1 MSLGAS
7 AGEVARQIVG
17 QGLRLTALGVVLGL
31 VGTVGATKMLAS
43 LLFGV
48 EAFDPTNILTVVI
61 LATVVT
67 VAASYLP
74 ARRAS
79 RVDPMTAVR
88 GD

>member
-1 MSLGAS
+1 
-7 AGEVARQIVG
+7 
-17 QGLRLTALGVVLGL
+17 
-31 VGTVGATKMLAS
+31 MLAS